1 MRGTK
6 SSNETGCNIIPQ
18 LIKAGLIASV
28 LSIAL
33 IVLFAVAPQQS
44 WLDDGSIAVVTSVIK
59 VLGAALASFVITK
72 KCKNRAWV
80 YGALAGIVYAL
91 MAFAIF
97 SALSGTFSIT
107 LALLCDMA
115 IGALAGMLT
124 AMIIKALRG

>member
-1 MRGTK
+1 
-6 SSNETGCNIIPQ
+6 
-18 LIKAGLIASV
+18 
-28 LSIAL
+28 
-33 IVLFAVAPQQS
+33 
-44 WLDDGSIAVVTSVIK
+44 
-59 VLGAALASFVITK
+59 
-72 KCKNRAWV
+72 
-80 YGALAGIVYAL
+80 

>member
-33 IVLFAVAPQQS
+33 IVLFAVALQQS

-72 KCKNRAWV
+72 K
-80 YGALAGIVYAL
+80 
-91 MAFAIF
+91 
-97 SALSGTFSIT
+97 
-107 LALLCDMA
+107 
-115 IGALAGMLT
+115 
-124 AMIIKALRG
+124 

>member
-6 SSNETGCNIIPQ
+6 SSNETGSSIIPQ
-18 LIKAGLIASV
+18 LIKAGLIASA

-33 IVLFAVAPQQS
+33 IVLFAVALQQS
-44 WLDDGSIAVVTSVIK
+44 WLGDGSIAVVTSVIK
-59 VLGAALASFVITK
+59 VLGAALASFVITR
-72 KCKNRAWV
+72 KCKSRAWL
-80 YGALAGIVYAL
+80 YGALAGIVYAQ

-124 AMIIKALRG
+124 AMIIKALGG

>member
-33 IVLFAVAPQQS
+33 IVLFAVALQQS

-91 MAFAIF
+91 MAFPLFLLYNRARGPALNKYIF
-97 SALSGTFSIT
+97 YGFYPAH
-107 LALLCDMA
+107 LLILWGISC
-115 IGALAGMLT
+115 IL
-124 AMIIKALRG
+124 

>member
-6 SSNETGCNIIPQ
+6 SSNEIGCSIIPQ

-33 IVLFAVAPQQS
+33 IVLFAVALQQS
-44 WLDDGSIAVVTSVIK
+44 WLGDGSIAVVTSVIK
-59 VLGAALASFVITK
+59 VLGAALASFVITR
-72 KCKNRAWV
+72 KCKHRAWV

-124 AMIIKALRG
+124 AMIIKALGG